1 MKMSN
6 KVYDV
11 LVWVAQIVLPALI
24 TFCGVVFSIW
34 GFSYGDQVVAT
45 LAAVNVLL
53 GSVLKY
59 NNAQYKKTVT
69 KSEVE

>member
-11 LVWVAQIVLPALI
+11 LVWIAQIVLPALI

-34 GFSYGDQVVAT
+34 GFPHGEQVVAT
-45 LAAVNVLL
+45 IAAVNVFL
-53 GSVLKY
+53 GAILKI
-59 NNAQYKKTVT
+59 NNVQYKKSIV

>member
-11 LVWVAQIVLPALI
+11 LVWIAQIVLPALV

-34 GFSYGDQVVAT
+34 GFPHGEQVVAT
-45 LAAVNVLL
+45 IAAVNVFL
-53 GSVLKY
+53 SAILKY
-59 NNAQYKKTVT
+59 SNAKYKKSIVQ
-69 KSEVE
+69 SEVE